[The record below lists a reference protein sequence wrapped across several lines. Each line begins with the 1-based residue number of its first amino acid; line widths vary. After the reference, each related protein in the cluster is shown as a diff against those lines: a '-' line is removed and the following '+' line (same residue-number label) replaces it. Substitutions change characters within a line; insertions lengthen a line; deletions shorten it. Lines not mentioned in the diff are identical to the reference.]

1 MPASTE
7 RRSALVIFAILSL
20 IWGYNWIIMKF
31 GLLYAGPFAFSAI
44 RSVIATIFMFTVLLI
59 SRRPLKP
66 VALGGTILLGL
77 LQTAGFV
84 GLVQFALV
92 QGGAGKTSV
101 LAFTMPFWT
110 LLLAWALLGER
121 LRPLQW
127 VAVAL
132 AGVGLVLILQPWHMQ
147 TSALSKFLALTAG
160 LSWAAGIV
168 VAKRLRARHKVDLLS
183 LTTWQLAIGT
193 IPLVIIASLVPER
206 SVEWSLDFLWVL
218 LYASLLGTAIGWL
231 MWLYVLDHLP
241 AGTASLNA
249 LAIPVIAVL
258 ASWLQFGE
266 KPESVEAV
274 GMAVIATGLAL
285 MSGVALREQR
295 RLEALRLAHQS
306 RST

>member
-1 MPASTE
+1 MPAAAE
-7 RRSALVIFAILSL
+7 RKSALVIFAILSL
-20 IWGYNWIIMKF
+20 IWGYNWIVMKI
-31 GLLYAGPFAFSAI
+31 GLQYAGPFAFSAI
-44 RSVIATIFMFTVLLI
+44 RSVIATVFMFAVLLAT
-59 SRRPLKP
+59 RRPLKP
-66 VALGGTILLGL
+66 VALGETILLGL

-121 LRPLQW
+121 MRPLQW
-127 VAVAL
+127 LAVAL
-132 AGVGLVLILQPWHMQ
+132 AGAGLVLILQPWHLQ
-147 TSALSKFLALTAG
+147 TSALSKVLALAAG
-160 LSWAAGIV
+160 LSWAAGII
-168 VAKRLRARHKVDLLS
+168 VAKRLRARHEVDLMS
-183 LTTWQLAIGT
+183 LTTWQLAFGM
-193 IPLVIIASLVPER
+193 IPLVIIAWIVPER
-206 SVEWSLDFLWVL
+206 AVEWSMGFIWVL

-231 MWLYVLDHLP
+231 MWLYVLHRLP

-266 KPESVEAV
+266 KPESIEAV
-274 GMAVIATGLAL
+274 GMATIAIGLAL

-295 RLEALRLAHQS
+295 RLEALLA
-306 RST
+306 TK